1 MATSRSGRV
10 IKKPSK
16 YNNFGFDTSDEDEE
30 VTEPRKKVRLKVIN
44 RKC

>member
-16 YNNFGFDTSDEDEE
+16 YNNFGFDSDEEE
-30 VTEPRKKVRLKVIN
+30 VTEARKKVRYL
-44 RKC
+44 

>member
-16 YNNFGFDTSDEDEE
+16 YNNFGFGSSDEEEE
-30 VTEPRKKVRLKVIN
+30 VTEAPKKVRQW
-44 RKC
+44 